1 MDIAEL
7 DIPGVFVVT
16 PEFRKDERGSFFEG
30 MREDEFERV
39 MGRSFVPR
47 QINYS
52 VSQNNTLRGIHSVTS
67 PPGQAKF
74 VTCVRGAL
82 RDFVVDLRPGS
93 PTFGAFASNVLDPES
108 GRSVFV
114 PEGVGHGFLALADDS
129 CISYVLSSVYVPGTQ
144 IDINPLDPDL
154 ALPWGWTRPPLMS
167 EKDANA
173 MSLRQA
179 EEAGLLMP
187 YRAPDARHPA

>member
-1 MDIAEL
+1 MHIAEL

-16 PEFRKDERGSFFEG
+16 PELRKDERGSFFEG
-30 MREDEFERV
+30 MRADEFESAT
-39 MGRSFVPR
+39 GRRFVPL

-67 PPGQAKF
+67 PPGQAKY
-74 VTCVRGAL
+74 VTCVRGRL

-93 PTFGAFASNVLDPES
+93 PTFGKSASNVLDPES

-114 PEGVGHGFLALADDS
+114 PEGVGHGFLSLADDS

-144 IDINPLDPDL
+144 IDIDPLDPDL
-154 ALPWGWTRPPLMS
+154 ALPWGWTTPPLMS
-167 EKDANA
+167 QKDANA

-179 EEAGLLMP
+179 EAAGLLLP
-187 YRAPDARHPA
+187 YHAPAARISA

>member
-1 MDIAEL
+1 MHIAEL

-16 PEFRKDERGSFFEG
+16 PELRKDARGSFFEG
-30 MREDEFERV
+30 MRADEFERV
-39 MGRSFVPR
+39 MGQSFVPR

-93 PTFGAFASNVLDPES
+93 PAFGTFASNVLDPES

-114 PEGVGHGFLALADDS
+114 PEGVGHGFLALTDDS

-154 ALPWGWTRPPLMS
+154 ALPWGWTEPPLMS
-167 EKDANA
+167 EKDSNA

-187 YRAPDARHPA
+187 YGAADVRHAA